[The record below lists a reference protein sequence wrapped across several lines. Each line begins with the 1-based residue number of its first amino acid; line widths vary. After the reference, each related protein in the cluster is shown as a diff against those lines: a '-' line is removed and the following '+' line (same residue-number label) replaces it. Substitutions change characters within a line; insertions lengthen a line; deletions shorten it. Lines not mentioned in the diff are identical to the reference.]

1 MFYADFAE
9 SYENDQQDV
18 IQSAYFENQ
27 CFSIFT
33 VYCYTKNPNNNDV
46 KNDNAIVITK
56 SFNPQWVMFMS
67 CLQKIVHKIKHMH
80 EKWYDIVW
88 SDGIGSQVS
97 SRYAFKYIHTSWVHS
112 FPIKV
117 LH

>member
-18 IQSAYFENQ
+18 IQSAYFGNQ

-33 VYCYTKNPNNNDV
+33 VYCYTKNANNNDV

-56 SFNPQWVMFMS
+56 SFNPQ
-67 CLQKIVHKIKHMH
+67 
-80 EKWYDIVW
+80 
-88 SDGIGSQVS
+88 
-97 SRYAFKYIHTSWVHS
+97 
-112 FPIKV
+112 
-117 LH
+117 

>member
-18 IQSAYFENQ
+18 IQSAYFGNQ

-56 SFNPQWVMFMS
+56 SFNPQWVVYKKLSTRSNTCMKNGMILFGVM
-67 CLQKIVHKIKHMH
+67 
-80 EKWYDIVW
+80 E
-88 SDGIGSQVS
+88 
-97 SRYAFKYIHTSWVHS
+97 
-112 FPIKV
+112 
-117 LH
+117 